1 MARAFATRWPKW
13 ASSPLPDRVHCQHT
27 VASTSR
33 SRESED
39 AEVDP
44 FVSEMERRDLLSSSE
59 SDSEGDSDCE
69 EPPAKRKFT
78 PGEDTIKLL
87 KQAAEKP
94 LKNDKRKA
102 IAGKFPL
109 PSCDAAHPPR
119 LDDSLNCLVPKSAKT
134 YDRFLSK
141 LQQFSMDALG
151 PLAFIQNQLDT
162 EAFFASSDS
171 KYKSQSRR
179 QQWGVSQPSQKSVFK
194 RLGPSQTRTTGAHH
208 FKKPPRK
215 Q

>member
-1 MARAFATRWPKW
+1 MTI
-13 ASSPLPDRVHCQHT
+13 
-27 VASTSR
+27 
-33 SRESED
+33 
-39 AEVDP
+39 EVDP
-44 FVSEMERRDLLSSSE
+44 FVSERERRDLLSSSE

-78 PGEDTIKLL
+78 PGEDTIQLL

-151 PLAFIQNQLDT
+151 PLAFIQNQLDRG
-162 EAFFASSDS
+162 
-171 KYKSQSRR
+171 KSPDQETLR
-179 QQWGVSQPSQKSVFK
+179 GAVKSAVT
-194 RLGPSQTRTTGAHH
+194 LVGNAAAHFSH
-208 FKKPPRK
+208 AGEEEVPHETP